1 MYLRNALLVF
11 MTAVSCVISGTMH
24 ADIGDQDG
32 SNYDEELNER
42 DFEALRDFLKSKIKV
57 DVSEKCSTLT
67 ISGDVRTEWRYMSE
81 ECCGQSLRGHNA
93 TGVLGRRLSH
103 NDFDIEFNLNFNY
116 VFDRAWAVA
125 QIRYDNPAGVDDN
138 GHDCSANA
146 PVIGCD
152 EGCDGQSCV
161 AKAKKCKGDPE
172 GFHGSGRGND
182 LLLKRAYMG
191 YNLLTDGTA
200 RLDIEL
206 GRRGNLYNVLTSNVQ
221 FLSRLDGI
229 VLKYQHAWQGFAE
242 WYVKAIGFVVD
253 ERVNQFAWAMELGL
267 SKILGSNFD
276 FKYSII
282 DWLKRGTNR
291 CFVRDPRGFRFVN
304 SQFYTAYNLKCNQ
317 IPYPAKIYGAFLCNH
332 AAKKMCVQNHREL
345 QNLAWY
351 AGLLVG
357 DVKKEGDWSVEV
369 QYQYVQAQSIPD
381 DDVSGISR
389 GNVLDESFTTCSRRG
404 NTNFKGWRF
413 ESLYA
418 ITDNLIIDTIY
429 EFSSA
434 ANSHIGGSHEFEKF
448 EVETIYAF

>member
-1 MYLRNALLVF
+1 MYLRNALL
-11 MTAVSCVISGTMH
+11 MLTTAVSCVFCGTMH

-32 SNYDEELNER
+32 SRYDEELNER

-81 ECCGQSLRGHNA
+81 NCCGQPLRGHNA

-125 QIRYDNPAGVDDN
+125 QIRYDEPAGVDDN
-138 GHDCSANA
+138 GHPCVPNTSNDLDDCS
-146 PVIGCD
+146 GSCD
-152 EGCDGQSCV
+152 QSCV
-161 AKAKKCKGDPE
+161 AKARKCYGDPE
-172 GFHGSGRGND
+172 GFHGSGRGNE

-191 YNLLTDGTA
+191 YNLITDGTV

-229 VLKYQHAWQGFAE
+229 VLSFKHAWEGFAE
-242 WYVKAIGFVVD
+242 WYVTAIGFVVD
-253 ERVNQFAWAMELGL
+253 ERVNQFAWAIECGL
-267 SKILGSNFD
+267 SDILDSNFD

-304 SQFYTAYNLKCNQ
+304 SQVYGAYNLRCKQ
-317 IPYPAKIYGAFLCNH
+317 ILSSNKDLC
-332 AAKKMCVQNHREL
+332 
-345 QNLAWY
+345 
-351 AGLLVG
+351 
-357 DVKKEGDWSVEV
+357 
-369 QYQYVQAQSIPD
+369 
-381 DDVSGISR
+381 
-389 GNVLDESFTTCSRRG
+389 SFPM
-404 NTNFKGWRF
+404 
-413 ESLYA
+413 
-418 ITDNLIIDTIY
+418 
-429 EFSSA
+429 
-434 ANSHIGGSHEFEKF
+434 
-448 EVETIYAF
+448 